1 MYDSDNIVNNNLKS
15 WKKIQKVHLNICAS
29 IVPKSPVNRLRQIF
43 ISMKFQNQIA
53 IWTFKTR
60 PFTCCAFHCRIER
73 TSKRRK
79 KNHKNVYSRLHTQ
92 NKATTVFCLHMWYFG
107 CLVCNFFFLFQI
119 QRRKYQNEN
128 YSVVYFSYSLIY
140 KFILKTFFFFLR
152 IFLKPM
158 PY

>member
-1 MYDSDNIVNNNLKS
+1 LPSGHLRPDHSPVVPSTVELKERAREE
-15 WKKIQKVHLNICAS
+15 KKITKTYTQDYTHKTKLQQFFAFICG
-29 IVPKSPVNRLRQIF
+29 
-43 ISMKFQNQIA
+43 ISVVWFVI
-53 IWTFKTR
+53 
-60 PFTCCAFHCRIER
+60 
-73 TSKRRK
+73 
-79 KNHKNVYSRLHTQ
+79 
-92 NKATTVFCLHMWYFG
+92 
-107 CLVCNFFFLFQI
+107 FFFNFKI